1 MKLATTSFLILPTIL
16 FTWFVSLG
24 RDYRFHNLN
33 QVLLCLFVLLVFGCL
48 AWGVFIYR
56 RSHISGWLCI
66 GLAVIY
72 LAMIILP
79 LFARARVGRP

>member
-16 FTWFVSLG
+16 ATWLATWG
-24 RDYRFHNLN
+24 RDYKFHNLD

-56 RSHISGWLCI
+56 RSHVSGWLCI
-66 GLAVIY
+66 GLAMVY
-72 LAMIILP
+72 LAMIVLP
-79 LFARARVGRP
+79 FFASARVR